1 MSKQFAEFLV
11 DEFFEWDNGSRL
23 NTDERIPGRTPF
35 FTAGSEN
42 RGLYGYISNNAGAFH
57 KPITIDM
64 FGNCFYHPFEKC
76 YGDDNVYFLER
87 ECSDRI
93 KLYICSAISKAI
105 QKLFSF
111 ATQFRKE
118 QLRRLIIELPVTDTS
133 ASTDTPEPDW
143 EYMENYIK
151 TIEQKFI
158 DQVARLDAREQKILQ
173 QLYPEA
179 VKVKPE
185 AHGFEEIRVGDI
197 VTFSKGK
204 RVTSADQVPGDV
216 PYVTAATESNGID
229 AWIANPIFTDSN
241 LATVNFFGK
250 CYYHPY
256 KIAHK
261 DGTYGMKFSNLAG
274 KNGRHYLYFMTALEK
289 VSLKRGSFSKM
300 LTDDLAA
307 ELHVRMPVTPTG
319 DIDWDYM
326 ENYIAWIENQERESR
341 KLRAAREEK
350 ILNWLHQQR

>member
-1 MSKQFAEFLV
+1 MSKQFAEFRVGDLFEITPTTYRNAKSAKGLQLSPQVTNTTRPNGVASFEPYMPNNKGNSITFSDTTVGGETLFYQAVGFLGYSHVQNMVARDNFLNLRVAMYIISSFRKAV
-11 DEFFEWDNGSRL
+11 DGQFDFGNKFNREVASNILIRL
-23 NTDERIPGRTPF
+23 
-35 FTAGSEN
+35 
-42 RGLYGYISNNAGAFH
+42 
-57 KPITIDM
+57 PITDVSV
-64 FGNCFYHPFEKC
+64 N
-76 YGDDNVYFLER
+76 
-87 ECSDRI
+87 
-93 KLYICSAISKAI
+93 
-105 QKLFSF
+105 
-111 ATQFRKE
+111 
-118 QLRRLIIELPVTDTS
+118 
-133 ASTDTPEPDW
+133 TDTPEPDW

-151 TIEQKFI
+151 TIERKFI
-158 DQVARLDAREQKILQ
+158 DQVSQVNAREQEILGR
-173 QLYPEA
+173 LYPDVINE
-179 VKVKPE
+179 KPE
-185 AHGFEEIRVGDI
+185 AYGFEEIRVGDI

-307 ELHVRMPVTPTG
+307 ELHVRMPVTSTG
-319 DIDWDYM
+319 AIDWDYM
-326 ENYIAWIENQERESR
+326 ENYIAWIETQERERVESYVR
-341 KLRAAREEK
+341 HVTNRS
-350 ILNWLHQQR
+350 